1 MPIFVNIHLYMG
13 QVFEGRPFCGQTC
26 FGLPALGA
34 TWYFSSSR
42 CKTEVKD
49 RGFCANNPKTF
60 RRGISEMCKQAKNIA
75 PKSIVTFSYA
85 FCNISPA
92 LLWAQRAAVLLG
104 ALHPHKALLTAR
116 NPCKVLR
123 SASRLRP
130 PCACLLCAQSTR
142 NHMWKRMKQMMQI
155 LLLRVVKGQLR
166 YQLIRGISTKG
177 VINDS

>member
-1 MPIFVNIHLYMG
+1 
-13 QVFEGRPFCGQTC
+13 
-26 FGLPALGA
+26 
-34 TWYFSSSR
+34 
-42 CKTEVKD
+42 
-49 RGFCANNPKTF
+49 
-60 RRGISEMCKQAKNIA
+60 MCKQAKNIA

-116 NPCKVLR
+116 NLCKVLH

-155 LLLRVVKGQLR
+155 LLLHVVKGRLR

-177 VINDS
+177 VINDSQVREFIVSTMCIILLFYGCILNCLINNSYCESPSGVIRFRWQVQFSI